1 MAIPIA
7 KKPIGA
13 SALTPLSATSPVAA
27 GCTLTVL
34 PWISLMTVDS
44 AKVANQFTLP
54 PVEGNA
60 RRLVTGWLLLGLA
73 ALLFGGLYTILVVL
87 SRTPF
92 FQEIIPWVDFF
103 HTALV
108 VHVNLTV
115 LVWFLSFSGVLWSY
129 TGSQRCQ
136 RCGWLALALASLGA
150 AIITIAPFTGESHP
164 LMNNYVPV
172 LQNPVFFVGLGVF
185 GAGFL
190 LLVVRSC
197 LTTFDNDNRSS
208 GESSL
213 RFGLFV
219 AVVASLFALAALLLS
234 ALGIEPGFEGLA
246 YYDRLFW
253 GSGHIIQFSHTQL
266 MLVAWLW
273 LASVSGAKLRLSPRV
288 ALLLFILGLQ
298 PVLMAPV
305 IYLAFDVSSGD
316 HLFWF
321 IQLMKYGGAIAAV
334 PIGAA
339 VTLAVLERWRP
350 APGYEIERN
359 ALLFSLLLF
368 GAGGVI
374 GFMISGSTV
383 TVPAHYHGSI
393 VGITLAFMGLAFHLL
408 PALGFARVEGRLARW
423 QPGLYG
429 GGQLLHIVGLAWSG
443 GYDVARKSTAVERSF
458 EQVAGM
464 GLMGFGG
471 MLSIV
476 GGVLFLLLVYR
487 SMSAGLRARETVK
500 AS

>member
-1 MAIPIA
+1 MI
-7 KKPIGA
+7 
-13 SALTPLSATSPVAA
+13 
-27 GCTLTVL
+27 
-34 PWISLMTVDS
+34 
-44 AKVANQFTLP
+44 ANQFTLP
-54 PVEGNA
+54 AVDRHA
-60 RRLVTGWLLLGLA
+60 RKLIIGWLLLGLA
-73 ALLFGGLYTILVVL
+73 ALVIGGLYTILIVL

-103 HTALV
+103 RTALV

-115 LVWFLSFSGVLWSY
+115 LVWFLAFAGVFWSY
-129 TGSQRCQ
+129 TNSTRCMA
-136 RCGWLALALASLGA
+136 CGWVALALASLGTV
-150 AIITIAPFTGESHP
+150 IIVISPFTGESHP

-172 LQNPVFFVGLGVF
+172 LQNTVFLVGLGVF
-185 GAGFL
+185 GIGFL
-190 LLVVRSC
+190 LLVARSC
-197 LTTFDNDNRSS
+197 ATAFDNDNQSS

-219 AVVASLFALAALLLS
+219 AVVASLFAMAALLLS
-234 ALGIEPGFEGLA
+234 YLGIDPGFDDIA

-273 LASVSGAKLRLSPRV
+273 LATVSGASLRISPRV
-288 ALLLFILGLQ
+288 ALFLFILGLQ
-298 PVLMAPV
+298 PVLAAPV
-305 IYLAFDVSSGD
+305 IYLIFDVSSGN

-339 VTLAVLERWRP
+339 TALAVVEKWRP
-350 APGYEIERN
+350 SPGFEVERN
-359 ALLFSLLLF
+359 ALLFSILLF
-368 GAGGVI
+368 GVGGGI

-393 VGITLAFMGLAFHLL
+393 VGVTIAFMGISYHLL
-408 PALGFARVEGRLARW
+408 PQLGFRKVSGRIARW

-429 GGQLLHIVGLAWSG
+429 GGQLMHIIGLAWSG
-443 GYDVARKSTAVERSF
+443 GYNVARKSTDAERGI

-471 MLSIV
+471 LVSII
-476 GGVLFLLLVYR
+476 GGITFLVLVYR
-487 SMSAGLRARETVK
+487 SMKGGAESTGP
-500 AS
+500 